1 MRPFFSLPL
10 LLLVGCGGGASESD
24 LVGSWTGKAGMTYEA
39 MQKDASGESEQSEFL
54 AAQEGSDKTLTLD
67 LQAGGRAVFT
77 NDQPIEG
84 TWKLE
89 GDTVVLTLPERQ
101 SPSGG
106 PAFSGT
112 YRLKLEGKDTFS
124 GPDPQVEGYSLTFS
138 R

>member
-1 MRPFFSLPL
+1 MRLLFALPFL
-10 LLLVGCGGGASESD
+10 LLAGCSGGASESD
-24 LVGSWTGKAGMTYEA
+24 LVGPWTGKAGMTYEA
-39 MQKDASGESEQSEFL
+39 MQKDASGESEQAEFL
-54 AAQEGSDKTLTLD
+54 AAQEGSGKTITLD
-67 LQAGGRAVFT
+67 LQAGGKAVFT

-112 YRLKLEGKDTFS
+112 YRLKLKGKDTLS
-124 GPDPQVEGYSLTFS
+124 GPDPQVEGFSLTFS